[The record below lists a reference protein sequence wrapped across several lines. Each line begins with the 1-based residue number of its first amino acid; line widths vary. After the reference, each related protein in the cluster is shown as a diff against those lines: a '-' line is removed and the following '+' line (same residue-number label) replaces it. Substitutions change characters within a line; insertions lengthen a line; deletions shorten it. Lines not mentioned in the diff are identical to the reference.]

1 MRARLATWAQALGPV
16 RAAFIGSLLLS
27 FVAVQ
32 GHLVNRDGIH
42 YLETARA
49 FLEGGLSGEVNVGE
63 LAFLAFLPTLI
74 AALAFVTRVSLEN
87 TALILNALFMAGTC
101 ALLVGITRRRLPEAA
116 WLACLVVLAMP
127 AYNQY
132 RNEILREYGFWFFSL
147 LAFFLAMRWNDTQR
161 WREAV
166 FCQVALAVA
175 TLFRQEA
182 IAFYPALMLWQAFGV
197 PAGQR
202 RRRVIEI
209 GFLPLAGVFLAA
221 ALFGSGLLAVPHRV
235 IYFFDAANPLHALQ
249 VINEAADRMSEAVFK
264 YKYSRE
270 EAGYILFF
278 GLLSVIPMKFLK
290 MTGVFLV
297 PLAYRFAVPPIRTW
311 LAPWQPLP
319 WAFLAYVLVLAAFV
333 THQFFLVGRYV
344 SLLNLLAVPIVASGL
359 SLLMQ
364 RFPRWKALMLT
375 LALLTMAAN
384 VVSLSPAKTHI
395 VEAGRWLGAHATD
408 PARVGVDN
416 ARIAYY
422 AGWRTTN
429 AIILDRTALATA
441 LAEKHAN
448 MVAVET
454 TRKDRE
460 LEKWLAENRLHV
472 VQRFANK
479 AGDAVVIAVP
489 ESAQPSPSTTGR
501 SRANAASME

>member
-166 FCQVALAVA
+166 FC
-175 TLFRQEA
+175 
-182 IAFYPALMLWQAFGV
+182 
-197 PAGQR
+197 
-202 RRRVIEI
+202 
-209 GFLPLAGVFLAA
+209 
-221 ALFGSGLLAVPHRV
+221 
-235 IYFFDAANPLHALQ
+235 
-249 VINEAADRMSEAVFK
+249 
-264 YKYSRE
+264 
-270 EAGYILFF
+270 
-278 GLLSVIPMKFLK
+278 
-290 MTGVFLV
+290 
-297 PLAYRFAVPPIRTW
+297 
-311 LAPWQPLP
+311 
-319 WAFLAYVLVLAAFV
+319 
-333 THQFFLVGRYV
+333 
-344 SLLNLLAVPIVASGL
+344 
-359 SLLMQ
+359 
-364 RFPRWKALMLT
+364 
-375 LALLTMAAN
+375 
-384 VVSLSPAKTHI
+384 
-395 VEAGRWLGAHATD
+395 
-408 PARVGVDN
+408 
-416 ARIAYY
+416 
-422 AGWRTTN
+422 
-429 AIILDRTALATA
+429 
-441 LAEKHAN
+441 
-448 MVAVET
+448 
-454 TRKDRE
+454 
-460 LEKWLAENRLHV
+460 
-472 VQRFANK
+472 
-479 AGDAVVIAVP
+479 
-489 ESAQPSPSTTGR
+489 
-501 SRANAASME
+501 

>member
-1 MRARLATWAQALGPV
+1 MRARLAAWAQVLGPV

-32 GHLVNRDGIH
+32 GHLVNRDGIY
-42 YLETARA
+42 YLETARTM
-49 FLEGGLSGEVNVGE
+49 LESGLVAGWQAGEW
-63 LAFLAFLPTLI
+63 AFLPTLI
-74 AALAFVTRVSLEN
+74 AALAFVMKVSPE
-87 TALILNALFMAGTC
+87 TAAMVINALFMAGTC

-132 RNEILREYGFWFFSL
+132 RNEVLREYGFWFFSM
-147 LAFFLAMRWNDTQR
+147 LAFWLAIRWNDTQR
-161 WREAV
+161 WRDALLCQGALALAALFRLEAV
-166 FCQVALAVA
+166 
-175 TLFRQEA
+175 
-182 IAFYPALMLWQAFGV
+182 AFYPALMLWQAFGAPNGRKV
-197 PAGQR
+197 QR
-202 RRRVIEI
+202 VLVV
-209 GFLPLAGVFLAA
+209 GCLPLAGVLLATI
-221 ALFGSGLLAVPHRV
+221 LFGSGLVAAPNRV
-235 IYFFDAANPLHALQ
+235 VYYLEAANPLHTLQ
-249 VINEAADRMSEAVFK
+249 GINAAASKMSEMVFK

-297 PLAYRFAVPPIRTW
+297 PLAYRFAVPPMRTW

-333 THQFFLVGRYV
+333 MHQFFLVGRYV

-489 ESAQPSPSTTGR
+489 ESTQPSPSTTGR

>member
-1 MRARLATWAQALGPV
+1 MRARLAAWAQALGPV

-27 FVAVQ
+27 FAAVQ
-32 GHLVNRDGIH
+32 GHLINRDGIY

-49 FLEGGLSGEVNVGE
+49 FIEGGLSAGWKAGEW
-63 LAFLAFLPTLI
+63 AFLPTLI
-74 AALAFVTRVSLEN
+74 AALAFATKVSLE
-87 TALILNALFMAGTC
+87 TAALALNALFMAGTC
-101 ALLVGITRRRLPEAA
+101 ALLAVITRRRLPEAA

-147 LAFFLAMRWNDTQR
+147 LAFWLAMKWGDTQR
-161 WREAV
+161 WRDAV
-166 FCQVALAVA
+166 YCQAALAVA
-175 TLFRQEA
+175 ALFRLEA
-182 IAFYPALMLWQAFGV
+182 VAFYPALMLWQAFGA

-202 RRRVIEI
+202 MRRVLEI
-209 GFLPLAGVFLAA
+209 GCLPLAGALLAA
-221 ALFGSGLLAVPHRV
+221 LLFGSGLTSAPNRLT
-235 IYFFDAANPLHALQ
+235 YYLEAANPLRALQ
-249 VINEAADRMSEAVFK
+249 IINEAAGRMSEAVFK

-297 PLAYRFAVPPIRTW
+297 PLAYRFAVPPMRSW

-319 WAFLAYVLVLAAFV
+319 WAFLAYVLVLVAFV

-384 VVSLSPAKTHI
+384 VASLSPGKTHI

-429 AIILDRTALATA
+429 AIILDRTSLAGA
-441 LAEKHAN
+441 LAEKRAN
-448 MVAVET
+448 MVAVEA

-460 LEKWLAENRLHV
+460 LEKWLAENRLQV

-489 ESAQPSPSTTGR
+489 ESTQPSPSTTGR